1 MGSSL
6 LKKQLA
12 GFAINKDERNGPLM
26 INRKSPSPHKADA
39 GEILAIDCGLADR
52 AAEGDRAAFEE
63 IYRRYLNRVYG
74 LSLRLTNDVTEAE
87 ILTQDTFVKAWM
99 AIAGYAGHGNLGG
112 WLGRVAVNLWRDQ
125 YRATA
130 RRGRLAAEMTADQ
143 FGNEET
149 AATAGLAGTAVSSR
163 DGVIDLLTGLDL
175 ERCIARLPEGGRLVF
190 VFHDVEGYTHR
201 EIAELLNLATGTV
214 KAQLHRARRLLRN
227 MLSEDREAAH
237 GA

>member
-1 MGSSL
+1 
-6 LKKQLA
+6 LA
-12 GFAINKDERNGPLM
+12 GFAINKDEGNGYPM
-26 INRKSPSPHKADA
+26 IDRRSKSPLTADA
-39 GEILAIDCGLADR
+39 GETLAIDCGLADR

-63 IYRRYLNRVYG
+63 IYRRYVNRVYG
-74 LSLRLTNDVTEAE
+74 LSLRLTTDVTEAE
-87 ILTQDTFVKAWM
+87 ILTQDTFVKAWL

-130 RRGRLAAEMTADQ
+130 RRGRLAAQMTAHQ
-143 FGNEET
+143 YGNEET
-149 AATAGLAGTAVSSR
+149 AGSAGLTGGPPSNR

-201 EIAELLNLATGTV
+201 EIAELLDLAVGTV

-227 MLSEDREAAH
+227 MLAEDREAAH

>member
-1 MGSSL
+1 
-6 LKKQLA
+6 LA
-12 GFAINKDERNGPLM
+12 GFAISNDERNGTLM
-26 INRKSPSPHKADA
+26 IDRRSKLPNEADA
-39 GEILAIDCGLADR
+39 GEILDIDCSLADR

-63 IYRRYLNRVYG
+63 IYRRYVNRVYG
-74 LSLRLTNDVTEAE
+74 LCLRLTTDVGEAE
-87 ILTQDTFVKAWM
+87 NLTQDTFIKAWF
-99 AIAGYAGHGNLGG
+99 AIAGYAGRGNLGG

-125 YRATA
+125 FRATA
-130 RRGRLAAEMTADQ
+130 RRGRLM
-143 FGNEET
+143 EEV
-149 AATAGLAGTAVSSR
+149 AVEPRQNR

-201 EIAELLNLATGTV
+201 ETAELLDLAVGTV

-227 MLSEDREAAH
+227 MLAEDREAAN

>member
-1 MGSSL
+1 
-6 LKKQLA
+6 
-12 GFAINKDERNGPLM
+12 M
-26 INRKSPSPHKADA
+26 IDGRSKSPHTAAA
-39 GEILAIDCGLADR
+39 GETLAIDCGLADR

-63 IYRRYLNRVYG
+63 IYRRYVKRVYG
-74 LSLRLTNDVTEAE
+74 LSLRLTTDVTEAE
-87 ILTQDTFVKAWM
+87 ILTQDTFVKAWL

-130 RRGRLAAEMTADQ
+130 RRGRLAAQMTAHQ
-143 FGNEET
+143 FGNEEIAGSAGMT
-149 AATAGLAGTAVSSR
+149 GLASSNR

-201 EIAELLNLATGTV
+201 EIAELLDLAIGTV

-227 MLSEDREAAH
+227 MLAEDREAAH

>member
-1 MGSSL
+1 
-6 LKKQLA
+6 
-12 GFAINKDERNGPLM
+12 M
-26 INRKSPSPHKADA
+26 INRRSTKPNAADV
-39 GEILAIDCGLADR
+39 GEILAIDCGLADL

-63 IYRRYLNRVYG
+63 IYRRYVNRVYG
-74 LSLRLTNDVTEAE
+74 LCLRLTTDVGEAE
-87 ILTQDTFVKAWM
+87 ILTQDTFVKAWF

-112 WLGRVAVNLWRDQ
+112 WLGRVAVNLWRDRF
-125 YRATA
+125 RATA
-130 RRGRLAAEMTADQ
+130 RRGRLVAEMTADQ
-143 FGNEET
+143 YGNDE
-149 AATAGLAGTAVSSR
+149 ATASAGMTGAPRQGR

-201 EIAELLNLATGTV
+201 EIAELLDLAVGTV
-214 KAQLHRARRLLRN
+214 KAQLHRARRLLRK

>member
-1 MGSSL
+1 
-6 LKKQLA
+6 LA
-12 GFAINKDERNGPLM
+12 GFAINKDEGNEYPMFDR
-26 INRKSPSPHKADA
+26 RSKSPLTADA
-39 GEILAIDCGLADR
+39 GETLAIDCGLADR

-63 IYRRYLNRVYG
+63 IYWRYVNRVYG
-74 LSLRLTNDVTEAE
+74 LSLRLTTDVTEAE
-87 ILTQDTFVKAWM
+87 ILTQDTFVKAWL

-112 WLGRVAVNLWRDQ
+112 WLGRVAVNLWRDR

-130 RRGRLAAEMTADQ
+130 RRGRLADEMTAHH
-143 FGNEET
+143 FGNEEHGGS
-149 AATAGLAGTAVSSR
+149 AGMTGAPHGNR

-201 EIAELLNLATGTV
+201 EIAELLDVAVGTV

-227 MLSEDREAAH
+227 MLAEDREAAH

>member
-1 MGSSL
+1 MTPRKTPSL
-6 LKKQLA
+6 LKV
-12 GFAINKDERNGPLM
+12 
-26 INRKSPSPHKADA
+26 DA

-63 IYRRYLNRVYG
+63 IYRRYVNRVYG
-74 LSLRLTNDVTEAE
+74 LCLRLTNDVNEAE
-87 ILTQDTFVKAWM
+87 ILAQDTFVKAWM

-112 WLGRVAVNLWRDQ
+112 WLGRVAVNLWRDK
-125 YRATA
+125 YRASA
-130 RRGRLAAEMTADQ
+130 RRGRLAAEMTTHH
-143 FGNEET
+143 FGDET
-149 AATAGLAGTAVSSR
+149 AAATAGLAGGAASGR

-201 EIAELLNLATGTV
+201 EIGELLDLATGTV

-227 MLSEDREAAH
+227 MLAEDREAAH